1 MNTSACI
8 GWGLLP
14 PLQLASN
21 GLRIEGVASMTFNT
35 LLVVWWLKWRGFE
48 KTISE

>member
-1 MNTSACI
+1 MGCLYSPFKSIAH
-8 GWGLLP
+8 
-14 PLQLASN
+14 N